1 LRNGVQKD
9 DQKGAS
15 AVGGNCE
22 QQTSTVNSWYMAIGR
37 KNMAP
42 SKTQNTSLLGQG
54 QSAWYLQNLIKA
66 RV

>member
-1 LRNGVQKD
+1 MTEWEQLQLEEI
-9 DQKGAS
+9 AS
-15 AVGGNCE
+15 SKLQA
-22 QQTSTVNSWYMAIGR
+22 VNSWYMAIGI

>member
-1 LRNGVQKD
+1 MEYRRMTKREQVQLEEI
-9 DQKGAS
+9 AS
-15 AVGGNCE
+15 SKLQA
-22 QQTSTVNSWYMAIGR
+22 VNSWYMAIGR